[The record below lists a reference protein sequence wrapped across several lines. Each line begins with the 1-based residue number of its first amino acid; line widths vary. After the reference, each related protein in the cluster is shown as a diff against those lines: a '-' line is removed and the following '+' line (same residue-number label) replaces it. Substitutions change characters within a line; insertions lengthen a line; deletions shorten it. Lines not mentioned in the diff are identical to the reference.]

1 MDSTTLKTYLYEH
14 IPLSKAMQVSIETAS
29 SDRVV
34 LHAPLQPNINH
45 RDTVFGGSASA
56 VAILA
61 AWTLLYVRLQEA
73 GLHSRIVI
81 QRNSMQYE
89 RPIPDDFEAIAMIE
103 EAEVWRR
110 FLSMLTRK
118 QRARISVTARL
129 FCRGEKVGEMVGDFV
144 ALDMSVVKT

>member
-1 MDSTTLKTYLYEH
+1 MDSAVLETYLHEH

-29 SDRVV
+29 IDRVV

-61 AWTLLYVRLQEA
+61 AWTLLYVRLQDA

-89 RPIPDDFEAIAMIE
+89 RPIPHDFEAIAMIE
-103 EAEVWRR
+103 DAAVWRR
-110 FLSMLTRK
+110 FLSMLARK

-129 FCRGEKVGEMVGDFV
+129 FCRGMQVGEMVGDFV
-144 ALDMSVVKT
+144 ALNTPVVNT